1 MVSKEQRQRHLARAK
16 HERQQQRREQAHVRA
31 KQRNSLIGAV
41 VAVLVVAG
49 GGTWI
54 ATKMSDDD
62 KKSDATNAADNP
74 TAMPTEQ
81 PTNTAPKTCA
91 APAPGEV
98 VPQTFQSAPPM
109 TIDTKAA
116 YDMVL
121 KTTCGD
127 ITIALDAAKA
137 PKTVNSF
144 NFLAEKKYFD
154 HTKCHRMT
162 TGSMAVL
169 QCGDPTASGSGGPG
183 YQFENENLTGA
194 AYPAGTVAMANSG
207 PDTNGSQFFLV
218 KEASQLPPDY
228 TPFGRITGG
237 MEVLDKIISSGT
249 ADLSNDGA
257 PHENVVLNTV
267 TVAKKP

>member
-16 HERQQQRREQAHVRA
+16 HERQQLRREEARARA
-31 KQRNSLIGAV
+31 KQRNALIGAV

-54 ATKMSDDD
+54 ATAMNDDD
-62 KKSDATNAADNP
+62 KSDSANAADNP
-74 TAMPTEQ
+74 TSMPTEQ

-91 APAPGEV
+91 APAPGEI
-98 VPQTFQSAPPM
+98 VPQTYPSAPAM

-127 ITIALDAAKA
+127 ITISLDAAKA

-154 HTKCHRMT
+154 HTACHRLT

-169 QCGDPTASGSGGPG
+169 QCGDPTGSGSGGPG
-183 YQFENENLTGA
+183 YQFEDENLTGA
-194 AYPAGTVAMANSG
+194 TYPAGTVAMANSG
-207 PDTNGSQFFLV
+207 PGTNGSQFFLV
-218 KEASQLPPDY
+218 KEASSLPPNY
-228 TPFGRITGG
+228 TPFGKITGG
-237 MEVLDKIISSGT
+237 MEVLDKIVTAGT
-249 ADLSNDGA
+249 ADMSNDGA

>member
-16 HERQQQRREQAHVRA
+16 HERQQQRREEARARA
-31 KQRNSLIGAV
+31 KQRNALIGAV

-54 ATKMSDDD
+54 ATAMNDDD
-62 KKSDATNAADNP
+62 KKSDAANAADNP
-74 TAMPTEQ
+74 AMEPTPEQ
-81 PTNTAPKTCA
+81 TNPAPKTCA
-91 APAPGEV
+91 APAPGDV
-98 VPQTFQSAPPM
+98 VPQTFPSAPPM
-109 TIDTKAA
+109 TVDPKAA
-116 YDMVL
+116 YEMVL

-154 HTKCHRMT
+154 HTSCHRLT
-162 TGSMAVL
+162 TGGMAVL

-183 YQFENENLTGA
+183 YEFEDENLTGA
-194 AYPAGTVAMANSG
+194 TYPAGTVAMANSG
-207 PDTNGSQFFLV
+207 PGTNGSQFFLV
-218 KEASQLPPDY
+218 KEASTLPPKY

-237 MEVLDKIISSGT
+237 MEVLDKIVAAGT
-249 ADLSNDGA
+249 ANMSSDGP

-267 TVAKKP
+267 TVTKKP